1 MYEQHNKTLEHCIV
15 TIVYLDSLSSLFS
28 SKYCYGIIMDQLNMN
43 NIKHHEKANTH
54 SQITKNNTI
63 QRSGLIFFSKQLP
76 NVVMVKLSWFLY
88 CVESYSRTKLK
99 LFPNF

>member
-28 SKYCYGIIMDQLNMN
+28 SKYCYGIIMDQWNMN
-43 NIKHHEKANTH
+43 DIKHHEKISTH

-63 QRSGLIFFSKQLP
+63 QRSGLHFFFEKAICAAVSIKYA
-76 NVVMVKLSWFLY
+76 MGY
-88 CVESYSRTKLK
+88 TI
-99 LFPNF
+99 